1 MMSDPKRWTIEK
13 TELLQDCRVFSVSRT
28 RTRSPRTGQPHSF
41 FRIDSS
47 DWANIVPITPE
58 GNVVLVRQY
67 RHGADRV
74 TLETPGGLVDSG
86 ETPAEAAA
94 REMLEETGY
103 RASEIMS
110 LGAVNPNPA
119 IFGNRL
125 HAFVARESVQVAE
138 IQPGETEETVVDV
151 VTREQLRRFV
161 RDGTVDHALV
171 VAALY
176 LLDLHEG
183 RVGDAQG
190 RS

>member
-1 MMSDPKRWTIEK
+1 MMSDPKRWTVEK

-28 RTRSPRTGQPHSF
+28 RSRSPHTGQSHIF
-41 FRIDSS
+41 YRIDSS

-58 GNVVLVRQY
+58 GGVVMVRQY

-86 ETPAEAAA
+86 ESPVEAAA

-103 RASEIMS
+103 RAGEITP

-119 IFGNRL
+119 LFGNRL
-125 HAFVARESVQVAE
+125 HAFVARDSERVAQVQS
-138 IQPGETEETVVDV
+138 GETEETVVEV

-161 RDGTVDHALV
+161 RDGTVEHALV

-183 RVGDAQG
+183 RVGDEQG

>member
-1 MMSDPKRWTIEK
+1 MSDPKRWTVEK

-28 RTRSPRTGQPHSF
+28 RTLSPRTGQPHSF

-67 RHGADRV
+67 RHGADQV

-103 RASEIMS
+103 RASEITS